1 MVACSR
7 LLVVCGCLRSFFSG
21 LWSFVVVFCRL
32 WLLSVLVTTFSKAYL
47 EPSRTSTMKCL
58 PKKIYFKWIPLSN
71 FVCFELSFKTSTSL
85 KHLIFPCWALPGHCL
100 FVKISKYWYNSASRT
115 FFVTSTSLAGKIKLR
130 PDSIIEVWQNSLCYI
145 FPKTS

>member
-1 MVACSR
+1 MACSR

-58 PKKIYFKWIPLSN
+58 RKKIYFK
-71 FVCFELSFKTSTSL
+71 
-85 KHLIFPCWALPGHCL
+85 
-100 FVKISKYWYNSASRT
+100 
-115 FFVTSTSLAGKIKLR
+115 
-130 PDSIIEVWQNSLCYI
+130 
-145 FPKTS
+145 